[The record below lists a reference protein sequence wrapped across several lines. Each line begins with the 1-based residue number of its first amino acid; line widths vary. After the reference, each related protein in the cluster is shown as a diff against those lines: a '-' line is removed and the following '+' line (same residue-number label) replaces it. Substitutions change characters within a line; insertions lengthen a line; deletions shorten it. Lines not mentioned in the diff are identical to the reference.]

1 VKQLALRADTRQ
13 AVFVAIACAIA
24 AAVVLGVFGY
34 SRSAD
39 ASSHREAPFIG
50 GDPQADA
57 TDVYAFRS
65 PDNPDTVTLI
75 ANYIPLEVAPAGPNF
90 YFFSNDVLYELNV
103 DNDGDAKD
111 DLSFQFRF
119 RGKTTSTDRVINNGD
134 TFLYNTGP
142 ITSLDDPDLN
152 QEQFYSV
159 SMLGEG
165 ASQDPSRE
173 GKLIARN
180 LQVAPA
186 NVGPKSYPEGYSKVA
201 NQAIYSIGDGI
212 KVFAGPRDDPFFA
225 DLGRI
230 FDLLNLGQGTA
241 EDYLADLNV
250 HTIAIQVPI
259 ETLKGSE
266 DSIIGVRTTS
276 YRRTTSVLRPVGNP
290 DSRLSDPLSTKGP
303 WVQLSRLDNPLVNE
317 LVIPLKDKNRFNGSK
332 PRFDSQFL
340 KYVLDPEPARL
351 IEAIFGVEVPEPPRE
366 DLVSIFLTGI
376 EGLNKPEEVKPS
388 SQLRLNMAIEP
399 SNNPNRLGVLGGDN
413 AGFPN
418 GRRLADDVVD
428 IELRALAGATPL
440 TPEFNKAP
448 NNQLGDGVDANDLP
462 FLDTFPYVAE
472 PQDYTDVN

>member
-1 VKQLALRADTRQ
+1 MRQLTLRTSAQRLML
-13 AVFVAIACAIA
+13 VAIAGVIA
-24 AAVVLGVFGY
+24 ATVVLGVFSF
-34 SRSAD
+34 SRTAD

-75 ANYIPLEVAPAGPNF
+75 ANYIPLEVAAAGPNF
-90 YFFSNDVLYELNV
+90 YFFSNDVLYEINI
-103 DNDGDAKD
+103 DNDGDARD

-119 RGKTTSTDRVINNGD
+119 RGKDTSTDRVINNGN

-159 SMLGEG
+159 SMLRGDDHN
-165 ASQDPSRE
+165 DPSRE

-201 NQAIYSIGDGI
+201 DQAIYDIGDDGI

-225 DLGRI
+225 DLGGI
-230 FDLLNLGQGTA
+230 FDLLQGIEG

-250 HTIAIQVPI
+250 HSIAIQVPI
-259 ETLKGSE
+259 ETLKGEE
-266 DSIIGVRTTS
+266 DSIVGVRTTS
-276 YRRTTSVLRPVGNP
+276 YRKTTSVLRPVGGP
-290 DSRLSDPLSTKGP
+290 DSQLSDPLSTKGP
-303 WVQLSRLDNPLVNE
+303 WVQLSRLDIPLVNE

-332 PRFDSQFL
+332 PRFDAQFL
-340 KYVLDPEPARL
+340 EYVLDPEPARL
-351 IEAIFGVEVPEPPRE
+351 IEDILGVDVPEPPRN
-366 DLVSIFLTGI
+366 DLVTIFLTGI
-376 EGLNKPEEVKPS
+376 EGLNKPEGVKPS

-399 SNNPNRLGVLGGDN
+399 SANPNRLGVLGGDN

-440 TPEFNKAP
+440 TPEFNKPP
-448 NNQLGDGVDANDLP
+448 NNQLGDGVNANDVP
-462 FLDTFPYVAE
+462 FLNRFPYVAE
-472 PQDYTDVN
+472 PQDYTDT